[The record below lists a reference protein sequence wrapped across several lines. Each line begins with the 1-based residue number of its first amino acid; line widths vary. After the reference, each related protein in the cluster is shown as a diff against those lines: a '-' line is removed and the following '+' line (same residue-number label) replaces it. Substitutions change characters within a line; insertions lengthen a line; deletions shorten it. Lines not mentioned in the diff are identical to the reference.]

1 MKPMYWKNMR
11 VKYDQEADALYIE
24 LIEDAKVMRTVHL
37 SKEVALDFG
46 LGEKLIGIEVLDA
59 KTAIGNGNI
68 PKVLLE
74 NIAIERDQALR
85 GNL

>member
-1 MKPMYWKNMR
+1 MR

-24 LIEDAKVMRTVHL
+24 LIDDAKVIRTVHL
-37 SKEVALDFG
+37 NQGVALDFG

-59 KTAIGNGNI
+59 KTTIGNGNI

-85 GNL
+85 GNS

>member
-1 MKPMYWKNMR
+1 MR

-24 LIEDAKVMRTVHL
+24 LIDDAKVIRTVHL
-37 SKEVALDFG
+37 NQVVALDFG

-59 KTAIGNGNI
+59 KTTIGNGNI

-85 GNL
+85 GNS